1 MKRKMKKKIFWQDKE
16 QKVRYLEKNIERS
29 LGAEKGRLR
38 GPERNERWIKKQT
51 GRKLSAI
58 RIFVLFISASQ
69 FLAYDLAH
77 R

>member
-38 GPERNERWIKKQT
+38 GPERNER
-51 GRKLSAI
+51 
-58 RIFVLFISASQ
+58 
-69 FLAYDLAH
+69 
-77 R
+77 

>member
-38 GPERNERWIKKQT
+38 GPKRNER
-51 GRKLSAI
+51 
-58 RIFVLFISASQ
+58 
-69 FLAYDLAH
+69 
-77 R
+77 